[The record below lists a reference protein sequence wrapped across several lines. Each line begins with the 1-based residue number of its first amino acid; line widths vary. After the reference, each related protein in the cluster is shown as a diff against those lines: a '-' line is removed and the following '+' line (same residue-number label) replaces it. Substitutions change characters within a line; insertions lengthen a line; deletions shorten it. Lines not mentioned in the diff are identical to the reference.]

1 MSCALAIPRSSYL
14 SQLNS
19 LQAALSSVA
28 SLSTSISEVSF
39 GSLSSNLLVNIKAI
53 LTMLSEGG
61 GHQTPLCGYLSC
73 NIPSPE
79 SHHCIAD
86 SLKQCHCLSNGQ
98 NVIIF
103 LPPTTNL
110 RCDTDD
116 DALHT
121 MESAAVGET
130 VRIVHV
136 YDCVWHSPLTPL
148 MNYGPVQ
155 KSFRFRSKKC
165 LLSFY
170 KVPSLLL

>member
-1 MSCALAIPRSSYL
+1 MSCALPVPRSSHL

-19 LQAALSSVA
+19 LQASLSSVA
-28 SLSTSISEVSF
+28 RLSTSISEVSF

-61 GHQTPLCGYLSC
+61 GTPNTIVWMSC

-98 NVIIF
+98 NVIIS

-110 RCDTDD
+110 RCDTDY

-121 MESAAVGET
+121 MESAAMGEI

-136 YDCVWHSPLTPL
+136 YDCV
-148 MNYGPVQ
+148 
-155 KSFRFRSKKC
+155 
-165 LLSFY
+165 
-170 KVPSLLL
+170 